1 MNKNNLI
8 KSLDFIL
15 NKGFCA
21 RTIHR
26 AWREFEKIKPYL
38 TEEDSKLI
46 YEWMLELDPD
56 YPDYIPNYDYGRKQF
71 AFAVKLTKQH
81 VMEDKYEL

>member
-1 MNKNNLI
+1 MNKHSLL

-15 NKGFCA
+15 NKGFCT

-26 AWREFEKIKPYL
+26 AWREFEKIKSYL

-46 YEWMLELDPD
+46 YKWMLELDPD
-56 YPDYIPNYDYGRKQF
+56 YPDYNPNDYDRQQF
-71 AFAVKLTKQH
+71 AFSIKQAKQH
-81 VMEDKYEL
+81 VMEVRI

>member
-1 MNKNNLI
+1 MNKNSLI

-26 AWREFEKIKPYL
+26 AWREFEKIKSYL

-56 YPDYIPNYDYGRKQF
+56 YPDYCPNDYCRQKF

>member
-1 MNKNNLI
+1 MKKKDLI

-26 AWREFEKIKPYL
+26 AWMEFHKIKQYL
-38 TEEDSKLI
+38 VEEDSKLI
-46 YEWMLELDPD
+46 YKWMLELDPD
-56 YPDYIPNYDYGRKQF
+56 YPDYRPNYDYGRQQF
-71 AFAVKLTKQH
+71 AFSVKQAIQH
-81 VMEDKYEL
+81 VMEGSI

>member
-1 MNKNNLI
+1 MKKKYLLE
-8 KSLDFIL
+8 SLEFIL

-26 AWREFEKIKPYL
+26 AWMEFHKIKQYL

-46 YEWMLELDPD
+46 YKWMLELDPD
-56 YPDYIPNYDYGRKQF
+56 YPDYQQNYDYGRMQF
-71 AFAVKLTKQH
+71 ALSIKQAMLHVADTK
-81 VMEDKYEL
+81 